1 MLSRKY
7 TQICTREW
15 FRHEVCRIFSNNVID
30 QKIITPPILNLIPNL
45 RTTETA
51 SKFLFQIPFNIT
63 RSLVYTAEWIQNS
76 WVLWIRVALCTHHCY
91 RDWNDSLKRKKD
103 FSSNEDNATRS
114 FSYPVTTKSLLDL
127 EGVALDRTPFY
138 SRRLRFL
145 WILSCWRID
154 G

>member
-51 SKFLFQIPFNIT
+51 SKFPFQIPFNIT

-76 WVLWIRVALCTHHCY
+76 EFGLLYARIIVTEIETIR
-91 RDWNDSLKRKKD
+91 WNDWKKD

-127 EGVALDRTPFY
+127 ESVALDRTRFY

>member
-51 SKFLFQIPFNIT
+51 SKFPFQIPFNIT

-76 WVLWIRVALCTHHCY
+76 EFGLLYARIIVTEIETIR
-91 RDWNDSLKRKKD
+91 WNDWKKD

-127 EGVALDRTPFY
+127 EGVALDRTRFY